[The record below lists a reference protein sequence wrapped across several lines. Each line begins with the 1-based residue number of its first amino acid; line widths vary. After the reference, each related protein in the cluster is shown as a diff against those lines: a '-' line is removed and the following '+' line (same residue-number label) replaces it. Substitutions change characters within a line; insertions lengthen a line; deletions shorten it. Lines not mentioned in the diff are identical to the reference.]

1 VPSRRSPDDPADAT
15 AAVDRER
22 RWSTLL
28 ELLAANG
35 RLSVVDASRTL
46 GVSVA
51 TIRRDFAALAA
62 QQLAARTHGGV
73 VSTSVAYALPAR
85 YRSAAREDAKDRV
98 AARAGELIPVG
109 SVVGLNG
116 GTTTTLTARHLAR
129 RTDLAGSAD
138 PQPLTV
144 VTNALNIAVEMVLR
158 PFIRCVTLGGVARPE
173 SYEVTGPL
181 ASLVLEQLWLDTAVL
196 GVGGIDEAA
205 GVTCSQEGE
214 AEISALMTRRCDRVI
229 VVATG
234 DKLGRR
240 AFAQICRLGDIDI
253 LITDDS
259 APAAARD
266 LLRNNGVEVI
276 TV

>member
-1 VPSRRSPDDPADAT
+1 V
-15 AAVDRER
+15 VDRER

-35 RLSVVDASRTL
+35 RLSVADASRTL

-85 YRSAAREDAKDRV
+85 YRSAAREDPKDRV
-98 AARAGELIPVG
+98 AARASQLIPVG

-129 RTDLAGSAD
+129 RTDLAASAD

-144 VTNALNIAVEMVLR
+144 VTNALNIAVDMVLR
-158 PFIRCVTLGGVARPE
+158 RSSVASP
-173 SYEVTGPL
+173 SA
-181 ASLVLEQLWLDTAVL
+181 ASPGRSPTRSPVRSRRW
-196 GVGGIDEAA
+196 
-205 GVTCSQEGE
+205 CSSSSGW
-214 AEISALMTRRCDRVI
+214 TRRCS
-229 VVATG
+229 ASAAST
-234 DKLGRR
+234 RR
-240 AFAQICRLGDIDI
+240 PG
-253 LITDDS
+253 
-259 APAAARD
+259 
-266 LLRNNGVEVI
+266 
-276 TV
+276 